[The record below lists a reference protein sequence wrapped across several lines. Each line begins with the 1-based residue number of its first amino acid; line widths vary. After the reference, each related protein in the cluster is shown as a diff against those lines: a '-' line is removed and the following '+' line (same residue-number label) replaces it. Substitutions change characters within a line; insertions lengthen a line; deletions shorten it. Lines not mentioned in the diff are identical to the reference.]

1 MWVLGGGVVLINIL
15 VLQLDPQTKIPGSA
29 PAKEPNKT
37 NTKILAYPN
46 KKAG

>member
-1 MWVLGGGVVLINIL
+1 MWVFEGGVVLINIL
-15 VLQLDPQTKIPGSA
+15 VLQFGPQTKIPGFA